1 MVEIGAVGTPWRAA
15 AMAAG
20 ASMAAESEGA
30 HAFWYPDVG
39 VGSAGVSASEWSEL
53 AGEFARLV
61 PDPSD
66 VADPIVS
73 TVVAL
78 MVTRRMRVGV
88 LGWIP
93 GPEVERAAQT
103 VASLADLAPGR
114 AVVACSG
121 PHDVLEG
128 LAKAARPDLDVEF
141 AVYGAHPTVAAGLG
155 WSWISSGIGAATL
168 MGLARDAGVTESVG
182 IHLRVI
188 AHADGSIARACVDAP
203 LIRALGVDPA
213 GDGVVVGTPAEVDAA
228 IDEYVEAGVTRII
241 LENLLPL
248 GAPEQMEGSQV
259 AVRGSIRRARLRYRV
274 SPTGDEDAR

>member
-1 MVEIGAVGTPWRAA
+1 MVEIGAVGTPWRAS

-20 ASMAAESEGA
+20 ASIAAESEGA

-39 VGSAGVSASEWSEL
+39 ADSTGVSPSEWREL
-53 AGEFARLV
+53 AGELARLV

-88 LGWIP
+88 LGWMP
-93 GPEVERAAQT
+93 GPAVERAAQT

-121 PHDVLEG
+121 PDDVLEG
-128 LAKAARPDLDVEF
+128 FAKALRPDLDLEF
-141 AVYGAHPTVAAGLG
+141 AVYGADPKVASGLG
-155 WSWISSGIGAATL
+155 WSWIGSGFGAAAL
-168 MGLARDAGVTESVG
+168 VGRARDAGVTESVG

-188 AHADGSIARACVDAP
+188 AHTDGSIARAGVDAP

-213 GDGVVVGTPAEVDAA
+213 GDGIVVGTPTDVDKA

-248 GAPEQMEGSQV
+248 GAPDQLEGSQV

-274 SPTGDEDAR
+274 SPGGSEDVR